1 MLSVNTNGGALAAL
15 QSLSQTNR
23 ELGVTQGRI
32 TTGLKVANAVDN
44 GAVFAIAEAQ
54 RTRVDALGA
63 VKGGIDRAKS
73 AIDFGVKAGEA
84 VNDILKQMRT
94 KAQEAAGPSLSTNDR
109 DKLQTDFQKLSD
121 QIDQIVG
128 AASYNGTNLASGSAS
143 ISVLTTDQSGG
154 ASGNFVVASNLA
166 ASVATNTTGQKL
178 VSSTATMGTT
188 VTNLDNADTL
198 VFSQTVGGSTNS
210 YTIDLDT
217 ADTIDQFVAKVNT
230 ATDGAIR
237 ASFDSASG
245 QVVYSSS
252 STFTVTFTE
261 ASGTSVDAAN
271 QQFLEGTGTAQD
283 LADPNLTTTQLAVAD
298 DYGGAVS
305 SSTSSTSVTGGD
317 FSRTAL
323 GLGSLS
329 VAGATGT
336 GASSAITAIDSALST
351 LRSSLSSL
359 GSQSN
364 ALSVQSTFLGALSD
378 TLETSI
384 GNLVDADLAEESAR
398 LQSLQV
404 KQQLGAQALSIANQ
418 SPQIILSFFR

>member
-15 QSLSQTNR
+15 QSLAKTNS
-23 ELGVTQGRI
+23 ELSTTQSRI
-32 TTGLKVANAVDN
+32 TTGLKVSSAVDN

-84 VNDILKQMRT
+84 VNDILKQMRS
-94 KAQEAAGPSLSTNDR
+94 KAQEAAGAALSTDDR
-109 DKLQTDFQKLSD
+109 TKLQTDFQKLSD

-128 AASYNGTNLASGSAS
+128 AASYNGTNLASGSSS

-154 ASGNFVVASNLA
+154 AASNFVVASNLA
-166 ASVATNTTGQKL
+166 AAVTSNTTGQKL
-178 VSSTATMGTT
+178 VASTATMGST
-188 VTNLDNADTL
+188 VTNLANDDTL
-198 VFSQTVGGSTNS
+198 VFSQTVGGSTNT
-210 YTIDLDT
+210 YTIDLETTDT
-217 ADTIDQFVAKVNT
+217 VDQFISKVNA

-237 ASFDSASG
+237 ASFNSNTG

-252 STFTVTFTE
+252 ASFTVTFNE
-261 ASGTSVDAAN
+261 GTGTAVDAAN
-271 QQFLEGTGTAQD
+271 QQFLEGTGTAQN
-283 LADPNLTTTQLAVAD
+283 LAAGGLTAPQLTVAAG
-298 DYGGAVS
+298 YGGAVA
-305 SSTSSTSVTGGD
+305 SSTSSSTVTGGD
-317 FSRTAL
+317 FSRT
-323 GLGSLS
+323 GLGVGSLDIS
-329 VAGATGT
+329 GATGT
-336 GASSAITAIDSALST
+336 GASNAITAIDSALST

-359 GSQSN
+359 GSQSK
-364 ALSVQSTFLGALSD
+364 ALGVQSTFLGNLSD
-378 TLETSI
+378 TLTSSV